1 LRDEKNCALRK
12 VGLYF
17 DQEQTMAYP
26 RLNFA
31 CELDTPALQA
41 LLADDAVIGDLQALH
56 ASLSLGI
63 LDLSLERAHIV
74 QKLNREGV
82 PVVAWL
88 LLPVEQGYWFHQDNA
103 PQAVACYRAFK
114 DWTAKYSLKWDGVGL
129 DIEPDIRELRRW
141 MSEKWHAITYMM
153 RRSFNWRVF
162 RSARRIYRNLI
173 NEIHADGYRV
183 DIYQFPFII
192 DERKAESTLL
202 QRATGIIDL
211 PADREVLMLYSS
223 FARPHGAGFVWSYSP
238 EAKAIG
244 IGLIGAGAE
253 TGMPI
258 ESHPLSWEELERD
271 LRLAWHWTNDI
282 FIYSLEGCVKQGYLV
297 RLKDFVWDQPF
308 LAPTEP
314 ALWVENW
321 RGLLQTVLWIST
333 HLWIVALGI
342 LGLVLLFIP
351 LRRRK

>member
-1 LRDEKNCALRK
+1 
-12 VGLYF
+12 
-17 DQEQTMAYP
+17 MAFP

-41 LLADDAVIGDLQALH
+41 LFVDKVVIGDLQALH

-63 LDLSLERAHIV
+63 LDLSPERARIV
-74 QKLNREGV
+74 QKLNQAGV
-82 PVVAWL
+82 PVVGWL
-88 LLPVEQGYWFHQDNA
+88 LLPKDQAWFHQDNA
-103 PQAVACYRAFK
+103 PQAVACYRAFIA
-114 DWTAKYSLKWDGVGL
+114 WTAEYSLIWDGVGL
-129 DIEPDIRELRRW
+129 DIEPDIRKMQRW
-141 MSEKWHAITYMM
+141 MSEKWRTISYMF
-153 RRSFNWRVF
+153 RRSFNWRRF
-162 RSARRIYRNLI
+162 RSAQRIYRYLI
-173 NEIHADGYRV
+173 DEIHKHGHKV
-183 DIYQFPFII
+183 VIYQFPFIV

-223 FARPHGAGFVWSYSP
+223 FVRPHGAGFLWSYAP
-238 EAKAIG
+238 EAMSIG
-244 IGLIGAGAE
+244 IGVTAPGVE
-253 TGMPI
+253 TGMSIDSP
-258 ESHPLSWEELERD
+258 PLSWDELARD
-271 LRLAWHWTNDI
+271 LRLAWSWTDDL
-282 FIYSLEGCVKQGYLV
+282 FIYSLEGCVKQGFLH
-297 RLKDFVWDQPF
+297 RLRTFEWDQPF

-333 HLWIVALGI
+333 HLWLVAFGI

>member
-1 LRDEKNCALRK
+1 
-12 VGLYF
+12 
-17 DQEQTMAYP
+17 MAYP
-26 RLNFA
+26 RINFA
-31 CELDTPALQA
+31 CELDTSALQA
-41 LLADDAVIGDLQALH
+41 LFADKSVILDLQVLH
-56 ASLSLGI
+56 ASVSLGI
-63 LDLSLERAHIV
+63 LDFSPERAQIV
-74 QKLNREGV
+74 QKINKAGV

-88 LLPVEQGYWFHQDNA
+88 LLPMEQGYWFHQDNA
-103 PQAVACYRAFK
+103 SQAMACYRTFK
-114 DWTAKYSLKWDGVGL
+114 AWTAEHGLKWDGVGI
-129 DIEPDIRELRRW
+129 DIEPDIREMRRW
-141 MSEKWHAITYMM
+141 MSEKWYAITYML

-162 RSARRIYRNLI
+162 RNARRIYQYLLD
-173 NEIHADGYRV
+173 EIHADGYRV

-223 FARPHGAGFVWSYSP
+223 FARPHGAGFVWSYAP

-244 IGLIGAGAE
+244 IGLTGTGVE
-253 TGMPI
+253 TSMPI
-258 ESHPLSWEELERD
+258 ESYPLSWEELERD
-271 LRLAWHWTNDI
+271 LRLAWHWTDDL
-282 FIYSLEGCVKQGYLV
+282 FIYSLEGCVKRGFLG
-297 RLKDFVWDQPF
+297 RLKTFVWDQPF
-308 LAPTEP
+308 LAPAEP

-333 HLWIVALGI
+333 HLWLVGLGI

>member
-1 LRDEKNCALRK
+1 
-12 VGLYF
+12 
-17 DQEQTMAYP
+17 MAFP

-31 CELDTPALQA
+31 CEQDTPALQA
-41 LLADDAVIGDLQALH
+41 LFTGKEVINDLQALH
-56 ASLSLGI
+56 AAVSLGI
-63 LDLSLERAHIV
+63 LDFSPERAQIV
-74 QKLNREGV
+74 KKLNQAGV

-88 LLPVEQGYWFHQDNA
+88 LLPMDQGYWFHQDNA
-103 PQAVACYRAFK
+103 TQAVACYRAFK
-114 DWTAKYSLKWDGVGL
+114 AWTAEYKLVWDGVGL
-129 DIEPDIRELRRW
+129 DIEPDIREMQRW
-141 MSEKWHAITYMM
+141 MSGKWHAISNLL

-162 RSARRIYRNLI
+162 RTARRIYRYLI
-173 NEIHADGYRV
+173 DEIHTDGFRV

-192 DERKAESTLL
+192 DERKAESSLL

-223 FARPHGAGFVWSYSP
+223 FARPHGAGFVWSYAP

-244 IGLIGAGAE
+244 IGLTSAGVE
-253 TGMPI
+253 TGTPF
-258 ESHPLSWEELERD
+258 ESPPLSWDELERD
-271 LRLAWHWTNDI
+271 LRLAWAWTDDL
-282 FIYSLEGCVKQGYLV
+282 FIYSLEGCVKRGFLP
-297 RLKDFVWDQPF
+297 RLKTFTWDQPI

-333 HLWIVALGI
+333 HLWLVALGI

>member
-1 LRDEKNCALRK
+1 
-12 VGLYF
+12 
-17 DQEQTMAYP
+17 MAFP

-31 CELDTPALQA
+31 CELDTPALKA
-41 LLADDAVIGDLQALH
+41 LFADKTVIDDLQALH

-63 LDLSLERAHIV
+63 LDLSHERAQIV
-74 QKLNREGV
+74 QKLNRAGV
-82 PVVAWL
+82 PVVAW
-88 LLPVEQGYWFHQDNA
+88 FHQDNA
-103 PQAVACYRAFK
+103 QEAVTCYRAFNA
-114 DWTAKYSLKWDGVGL
+114 WTAEYSLKWKAVGL
-129 DIEPDIRELRRW
+129 DIEPDIREMLTW
-141 MSEKWHAITYMM
+141 MSAKWRAITYLL

-162 RSARRIYRNLI
+162 RNARRIYRSLI
-173 NEIHADGYRV
+173 DEIHADGYQLDV
-183 DIYQFPFII
+183 YQFPFIV

-223 FARPHGAGFVWSYSP
+223 FARPHGAGFVWSYAP

-244 IGLIGAGAE
+244 IGLTDAGVGIGMSSD
-253 TGMPI
+253 T
-258 ESHPLSWEELERD
+258 HPLSWEELERD
-271 LRLAWHWTNDI
+271 LRLAWHWTDDL
-282 FIYSLEGCVKQGYLV
+282 FIYSLEGCVKQGYLP
-297 RLKDFVWDQPF
+297 RLKTFVWDQPF

-333 HLWIVALGI
+333 YLWLVALGI

>member
-1 LRDEKNCALRK
+1 MAL
-12 VGLYF
+12 
-17 DQEQTMAYP
+17 P

-41 LLADDAVIGDLQALH
+41 LFADKAVISDLQALH

-63 LDLSLERAHIV
+63 LDLSPERARIV
-74 QKLNREGV
+74 QKLNQTGV
-82 PVVAWL
+82 PVVGWL
-88 LLPVEQGYWFHQDNA
+88 LLPKDQGYWFHQDNA

-114 DWTAKYSLKWDGVGL
+114 AWTAEYGLMWDGVGL
-129 DIEPDIRELRRW
+129 DIEPDIRKMQQW
-141 MSEKWHAITYMM
+141 VSEKWRTISYMF
-153 RRSFNWRVF
+153 RRSFNWRRF

-173 NEIHADGYRV
+173 DEIHKDGHQV
-183 DIYQFPFII
+183 VIYQFPFIA

-223 FARPHGAGFVWSYSP
+223 LVRPHGAGFLWSYAPS
-238 EAKAIG
+238 AKSIG
-244 IGLIGAGAE
+244 IGVTAPGVE
-253 TGMPI
+253 TSMSIDSP
-258 ESHPLSWEELERD
+258 PLSWDELARD
-271 LRLAWHWTNDI
+271 LRLAWSWTNDL
-282 FIYSLEGCVKQGYLV
+282 FIYSLEGCVKQGFLH
-297 RLKDFVWDQPF
+297 RLRPFEWDQPF
-308 LAPTEP
+308 LAPAEP

-333 HLWIVALGI
+333 HLWLVALGI

>member
-1 LRDEKNCALRK
+1 
-12 VGLYF
+12 
-17 DQEQTMAYP
+17 MAFP

-31 CELDTPALQA
+31 CEQDTPALQA
-41 LLADDAVIGDLQALH
+41 LFAGDEVINDLQALH
-56 ASLSLGI
+56 ATVSLGI
-63 LDLSLERAHIV
+63 LDFSPERAQTV
-74 QKLNREGV
+74 KKLNQAGV

-88 LLPVEQGYWFHQDNA
+88 LLPIDQGYWFHQDNA
-103 PQAVACYRAFK
+103 TQAVACYRSFK
-114 DWTAKYSLKWDGVGL
+114 AWTAEYKLVWDGVGF
-129 DIEPDIRELRRW
+129 DIEPGIREMQRW
-141 MSEKWHAITYMM
+141 MSGKWQAISNML

-162 RSARRIYRNLI
+162 RTARRIYRYLI
-173 NEIHADGYRV
+173 DEIHTDGFRV

-211 PADREVLMLYSS
+211 PADREILMLYSS
-223 FARPHGAGFVWSYSP
+223 FARPHGAGFVWSYAP

-244 IGLIGAGAE
+244 IGLTSTGVE
-253 TGMPI
+253 TGTPF
-258 ESHPLSWEELERD
+258 ESPPLSWDELERD
-271 LRLAWHWTNDI
+271 LRLAYAWTDNL
-282 FIYSLEGCVKQGYLV
+282 FIYSLEGCVKRGFLPL
-297 RLKDFVWDQPF
+297 LKTFTWDQPI

-314 ALWVENW
+314 ALWVENL

-333 HLWIVALGI
+333 HLWLVALGI